1 MPEKTLKA
9 FADHGEVQGDKVSG
23 TKAEA
28 EEIFQMLHQLGI
40 EFDDVVE
47 VLEREGVQKFDASW
61 AELVEDVKIILDEF
75 KSGKGHHV
83 PADDVE

>member
-1 MPEKTLKA
+1 VL
-9 FADHGEVQGDKVSG
+9 GDKVSG